1 MATKLADTDMN
12 ELKGNVLI
20 GRVDYLSAELGD
32 PSRYFPALRAKGV
45 LFPED
50 CEKIKAKVTASEKV
64 YEMIELIHTRHSER
78 DGHAMDV
85 LMEALRKQRVQAHIA
100 RELQRA
106 LARAKDQR
114 RGIYTHKLLLLNLES
129 FGDVFP
135 LQEMGHLVQCL
146 PNLTPQLSPHV
157 R

>member
-1 MATKLADTDMN
+1 M
-12 ELKGNVLI
+12 
-20 GRVDYLSAELGD
+20 
-32 PSRYFPALRAKGV
+32 
-45 LFPED
+45 
-50 CEKIKAKVTASEKV
+50 
-64 YEMIELIHTRHSER
+64 YEMIELIHSRHSER

-114 RGIYTHKLLLLNLES
+114 RGIYSQTVTVGLES

-135 LQEMGHLVQCL
+135 LQEMEHLVQCL
-146 PNLTPQLSPHV
+146 PNLTPQLTSPHV
-157 R
+157 RQYSLSHVAFCCLLSRSQTGRVLWPVSPRQDQN

>member
-1 MATKLADTDMN
+1 MATRLADAEMN
-12 ELKGNVLI
+12 ELKGMVLI

-32 PSRYFPALRAKGV
+32 PARYFPALRAKGV

-64 YEMIELIHTRHSER
+64 KAQFYAVRNLDLAAQVYEMIELIHTRHSEK

-85 LMEALRKQRVQAHIA
+85 LMEDLRKQRVQAHIA

-106 LARAKDQR
+106 LARAKEQM
-114 RGIYTHKLLLLNLES
+114 RGW
-129 FGDVFP
+129 
-135 LQEMGHLVQCL
+135 
-146 PNLTPQLSPHV
+146 
-157 R
+157 

>member
-1 MATKLADTDMN
+1 VKRYEKSFGSNGGECLA
-12 ELKGNVLI
+12 K
-20 GRVDYLSAELGD
+20 
-32 PSRYFPALRAKGV
+32 
-45 LFPED
+45 D
-50 CEKIKAKVTASEKV
+50 CVGGAQV

-114 RGIYTHKLLLLNLES
+114 RGDGTPSPMSPQSNPPVVPTRKIILSHMFHSAVCCLAHRPAEFS
-129 FGDVFP
+129 G
-135 LQEMGHLVQCL
+135 QCL
-146 PNLTPQLSPHV
+146 HARINTDHSCYFYW
-157 R
+157 